1 MHGTGIFFPLVLLS
15 SFLFP
20 AAQVTAGSRDRAMS
34 FAAGADID
42 EEVGFN
48 ALLFVFLA
56 PVAPMATG
64 SRGCAMGTFAAKSE

>member
-1 MHGTGIFFPLVLLS
+1 MHGTGIFFPLVLVS
-15 SFLFP
+15 SFLAP
-20 AAQVTAGSRDRAMS
+20 AAQVTAGSRDHAMS

-56 PVAPMATG
+56 PAAPMAAG